1 MRRRSDAHGQHFMCR
16 LSCRSNDHAEDGME
30 SCVKFT
36 QTPANAPAH
45 HRVEPPYACVRTHKC
60 DDLPIP
66 AMMNRD
72 ESYRYKPPFPA
83 TGLRMVTMSTT
94 HWTKLRTAYELIWPL
109 SKTPSSPKRSA
120 RANGMPYSHPRRR
133 APCQRAVRL
142 GFATDKTAYMPRR
155 SQDTKYNSD
164 QVAKSPTPHWALTI
178 TKSWAGAV

>member
-1 MRRRSDAHGQHFMCR
+1 
-16 LSCRSNDHAEDGME
+16 ME
-30 SCVKFT
+30 SCVNFT

-94 HWTKLRTAYELIWPL
+94 RWTKLRTAYELIWPL
-109 SKTPSSPKRSA
+109 SKTPRFTEA
-120 RANGMPYSHPRRR
+120 
-133 APCQRAVRL
+133 
-142 GFATDKTAYMPRR
+142 
-155 SQDTKYNSD
+155 
-164 QVAKSPTPHWALTI
+164 
-178 TKSWAGAV
+178 